1 MEAEG
6 GQGDDGEVNQKGGEA
21 VKPLPHQRL
30 VSQPTKSKKS
40 KKKVWKASQREDEQ
54 GREVKPDRGG
64 GAVLPKV
71 KDNLLKKEIKKLEM
85 EMKVADT
92 LEDKVVLVQI
102 ERRLN
107 LLNMVMEKLN
117 MGMDVMSI
125 CKDKV
130 DLLMTEIEKLHM
142 GIEVPATLEDKAV
155 QNEWGRNLL
164 MMDIEKLS
172 MQMEAAA
179 TLEDKAV
186 QTEPGLNLE
195 KAMEPVAGGEPK
207 LKVKEVKTEPGQT
220 LEEKAMEPA
229 ADAEPELKVKAVR
242 TESGLTLEEKAMEPA
257 ADAEP
262 ELKVKAVQTEPGLT
276 LEKKATEPVADAEP
290 ELKVK
295 AVQTEPGLT
304 LEEKAMEPVADA
316 EPELKVKAVQTEPG
330 LTLEEKAMEPVADAE
345 PELKVKAEKKDP
357 VLPLKFLLFI
367 KGLHIVAC
375 RDFTEYDPR
384 RRGWICTRFCDFNIA
399 FFDMDAESDIIRGP
413 PLNEVTDSQR
423 HSIPSSSVNF
433 ISLKIIQSD
442 DPFPVGVF
450 GTVLA
455 RDEVDFKCVYLFRRE
470 REDSQ
475 HISSVGDMLALTGPC
490 RALCLS
496 GGRLYFEINLKIK
509 GADITD
515 DRDFSKGVIIHSEVP
530 FAMQPTTKLL
540 SSWRSTVE
548 LVLSPI
554 PFPVAATIEVNI
566 LNGPRGVPFNGKI
579 TAWTTGNADNHIILY
594 EYDDSKEAG
603 ACVVE
608 DSGSVVLSCN
618 LVAVPLPICLSDE
631 VDEIVL
637 NICFFTDDG
646 AGRTSVA
653 LEYPEEEKV
662 CHHGSSELQVKVAWT
677 AIFIKPVS
685 DEIMKRRSA
694 EPKNSFKLY

>member
-229 ADAEPELKVKAVR
+229 
-242 TESGLTLEEKAMEPA
+242 
-257 ADAEP
+257 
-262 ELKVKAVQTEPGLT
+262 
-276 LEKKATEPVADAEP
+276 
-290 ELKVK
+290 
-295 AVQTEPGLT
+295 
-304 LEEKAMEPVADA
+304 
-316 EPELKVKAVQTEPG
+316 
-330 LTLEEKAMEPVADAE
+330 ADAE